1 MQRLIW
7 TIIASFVMTVVFGQ
21 IMIPWLKKLKF
32 GQTIYDLG
40 PESHKKKQGTPTMG
54 GIIFAIPALIAGC
67 AFAYGEARFDHLL
80 MIVVSAVGFGLV
92 GFVDDFIKVKLK
104 RSLGLTPKQKLVPQI
119 ILAAGL
125 SVWAYLTPSIGAELT
140 VPFFNVSWNLGWVYI
155 PVMMFILV
163 GTVNSA
169 NLLDGLDGLLAG
181 CSMID
186 FIAMMLICLTMAA
199 ANGANSA
206 NLLNTAIMAG
216 AMAGALMSFL
226 RFNGYPARVFMGDV
240 GSFFIGGMLVGTVNS
255 ANLLDGLDGLLAGC
269 SMIDFIAMMLICL
282 TMAAA
287 NGANSANLLNTAI
300 MAGAM
305 AGALMSFLRFNGYP
319 ARVFMG
325 DVGSFFIGGA
335 LVGLTMVTRLSLLL
349 PVIALAMFV
358 SSLSDIIQVG
368 YFKYTKKKY
377 GAGRR
382 VFKMAPLHHH
392 FELSGMPETRIVT
405 MYYIATAALCLLA
418 MLGFVA

>member
-7 TIIASFVMTVVFGQ
+7 TVIAAFAMTVVLGPVF
-21 IMIPWLKKLKF
+21 IPWLKKLKF

-54 GIIFAIPALIAGC
+54 GIIFAIPALVAAL
-67 AFAYGEARFDHLL
+67 AFSYAEARCGYVL
-80 MIVVSAVGFGLV
+80 MIAVSALGFGLI

-119 ILAAGL
+119 ILSAGL
-125 SVWAYLTPSIGAELT
+125 AVWAYLTPSIGSTLT
-140 VPFFNVSWNLGWVYI
+140 IPFFNVEWNLGWVYI

-186 FIAMMLICLTMAA
+186 FIAMMFICITMAA
-199 ANGANSA
+199 VGGADRA
-206 NLLNTAIMAG
+206 NLMNCAIFAG
-216 AMAGALMSFL
+216 AM
-226 RFNGYPARVFMGDV
+226 V
-240 GSFFIGGMLVGTVNS
+240 
-255 ANLLDGLDGLLAGC
+255 
-269 SMIDFIAMMLICL
+269 
-282 TMAAA
+282 
-287 NGANSANLLNTAI
+287 
-300 MAGAM
+300 
-305 AGALMSFLRFNGYP
+305 GALMSFLRFNGYP

-405 MYYIATAALCLLA
+405 MY
-418 MLGFVA
+418 